1 MKLITLT
8 QGKFAQVDDW
18 NYASL
23 NQYKWCANRSRGTY
37 YAMRNI
43 WVEGK
48 QKQIKMHRLIMN
60 TPEDKEVDH
69 QDHNGLNCQ
78 EHNMRNAT
86 HSQNHM
92 NKKPRGDSKYL
103 GVSWDKS
110 KNRWRTYIQT
120 RQTPDHKRKTLY
132 SGTFKTEIEAA
143 LAYNEKAREFH
154 GEFANL
160 NIIV

>member
-8 QGKFAQVDDW
+8 QGLFAQVDDW
-18 NYASL
+18 NYDWL
-23 NQYKWCANRSRGTY
+23 NQWKWYANKSRGTY
-37 YAMRNI
+37 YAIRMDKMT
-43 WVEGK
+43 GK
-48 QKQIKMHRLIMN
+48 HIKMHRFIMN
-60 TPEDKEVDH
+60 TPDDKEVDH

-92 NKKPRGDSKYL
+92 NKKPRGESKYL

-120 RQTPDHKRKTLY
+120 RQTPDHRRKTLY
-132 SGTFKTEIEAA
+132 SGTFKTEIDAA
-143 LAYNEKAREFH
+143 LAYNEKAKEFH

-160 NIIV
+160 NKVE